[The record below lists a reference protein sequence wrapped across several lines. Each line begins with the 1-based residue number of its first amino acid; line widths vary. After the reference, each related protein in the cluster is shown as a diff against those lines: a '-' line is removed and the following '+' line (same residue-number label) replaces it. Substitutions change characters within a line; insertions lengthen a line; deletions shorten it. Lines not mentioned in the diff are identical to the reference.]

1 MAKTWAT
8 KCCSGTYKNNY
19 QLCCGIKVFQ
29 IQQDSEYAFKQLY
42 QIYYAKVV
50 SFITGIIKERDIAKD
65 LAQDIFINLWLN
77 RKKLDIS
84 RNIQNY
90 IFVASRNAAINY
102 LKKEL
107 AFSHSTIEAIQAD
120 VRTSDTAED
129 NLFAKEISLLIEMVV
144 SEMPKQRQL
153 IYRLSKEQGLS
164 NEEIASKLGISK
176 RSVENQIS
184 MALKEIK
191 RAISFYLIFLLC
203 MLS

>member
-1 MAKTWAT
+1 MD
-8 KCCSGTYKNNY
+8 N
-19 QLCCGIKVFQ
+19 LVFQ

-84 RNIQNY
+84 KNIQNY

-107 AFSHSTIEAIQAD
+107 AFSHGTIEAIQAD
-120 VRTSDTAED
+120 VRTSD
-129 NLFAKEISLLIEMVV
+129 

>member
-1 MAKTWAT
+1 M
-8 KCCSGTYKNNY
+8 
-19 QLCCGIKVFQ
+19 
-29 IQQDSEYAFKQLY
+29 
-42 QIYYAKVV
+42 
-50 SFITGIIKERDIAKD
+50 
-65 LAQDIFINLWLN
+65 
-77 RKKLDIS
+77 
-84 RNIQNY
+84 
-90 IFVASRNAAINY
+90 
-102 LKKEL
+102 
-107 AFSHSTIEAIQAD
+107 QAD

>member
-1 MAKTWAT
+1 MD
-8 KCCSGTYKNNY
+8 N
-19 QLCCGIKVFQ
+19 LVFQ

-107 AFSHSTIEAIQAD
+107 AFSHGTIEAIQAD
-120 VRTSDTAED
+120 VRTSDTSPHIR
-129 NLFAKEISLLIEMVV
+129 LYGL
-144 SEMPKQRQL
+144 
-153 IYRLSKEQGLS
+153 YR
-164 NEEIASKLGISK
+164 A
-176 RSVENQIS
+176 V
-184 MALKEIK
+184 
-191 RAISFYLIFLLC
+191 
-203 MLS
+203 

>member
-1 MAKTWAT
+1 MD
-8 KCCSGTYKNNY
+8 N
-19 QLCCGIKVFQ
+19 LVLQ

-42 QIYYAKVV
+42 QMYYAKVV
-50 SFITGIIKERDIAKD
+50 SFITGIIKERDIARD

-84 RNIQNY
+84 KNIQNY

-107 AFSHSTIEAIQAD
+107 AFSHGTIEAIQAD

-191 RAISFYLIFLLC
+191 RAISSYLIFLLC

>member
-1 MAKTWAT
+1 M
-8 KCCSGTYKNNY
+8 
-19 QLCCGIKVFQ
+19 
-29 IQQDSEYAFKQLY
+29 
-42 QIYYAKVV
+42 
-50 SFITGIIKERDIAKD
+50 
-65 LAQDIFINLWLN
+65 
-77 RKKLDIS
+77 
-84 RNIQNY
+84 RN
-90 IFVASRNAAINY
+90 
-102 LKKEL
+102 
-107 AFSHSTIEAIQAD
+107 
-120 VRTSDTAED
+120 SDTAED

>member
-1 MAKTWAT
+1 M
-8 KCCSGTYKNNY
+8 
-19 QLCCGIKVFQ
+19 
-29 IQQDSEYAFKQLY
+29 
-42 QIYYAKVV
+42 
-50 SFITGIIKERDIAKD
+50 
-65 LAQDIFINLWLN
+65 
-77 RKKLDIS
+77 
-84 RNIQNY
+84 
-90 IFVASRNAAINY
+90 
-102 LKKEL
+102 
-107 AFSHSTIEAIQAD
+107 
-120 VRTSDTAED
+120 
-129 NLFAKEISLLIEMVV
+129 IEMVV

>member
-1 MAKTWAT
+1 MD
-8 KCCSGTYKNNY
+8 N
-19 QLCCGIKVFQ
+19 LVFQ

-84 RNIQNY
+84 KNIQNY

-107 AFSHSTIEAIQAD
+107 AFSHGTIEAIQAD

-129 NLFAKEISLLIEMVV
+129 NLF
-144 SEMPKQRQL
+144 PKK
-153 IYRLSKEQGLS
+153 S
-164 NEEIASKLGISK
+164 A
-176 RSVENQIS
+176 
-184 MALKEIK
+184 
-191 RAISFYLIFLLC
+191 C
-203 MLS
+203 

>member
-1 MAKTWAT
+1 MD
-8 KCCSGTYKNNY
+8 N
-19 QLCCGIKVFQ
+19 LVFQ

-84 RNIQNY
+84 KNIQNY

-107 AFSHSTIEAIQAD
+107 AFSHGTIEAIQED

>member
-1 MAKTWAT
+1 MD
-8 KCCSGTYKNNY
+8 N
-19 QLCCGIKVFQ
+19 LVFQ

-107 AFSHSTIEAIQAD
+107 AFSHGTIEAIQAD

-191 RAISFYLIFLLC
+191 RAISFYLIFYYVCYHELNFRTL
-203 MLS
+203 M